1 MYQLS
6 TLVTHPM
13 AEGGL
18 QLGVPLASR
27 EKLRQHYCQ
36 PRKRSKLKKKKKS
49 SHLTRT
55 SIT

>member
-36 PRKRSKLKKKKKS
+36 PRKRSKLKKKKKVA
-49 SHLTRT
+49 T
-55 SIT
+55 